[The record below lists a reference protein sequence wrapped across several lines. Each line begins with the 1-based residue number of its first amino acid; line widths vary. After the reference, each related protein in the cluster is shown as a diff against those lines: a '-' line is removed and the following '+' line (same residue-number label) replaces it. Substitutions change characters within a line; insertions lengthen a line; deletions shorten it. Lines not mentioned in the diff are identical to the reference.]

1 MPAGRHNFRVRKGE
15 TWTRVVTPQIGGAA
29 VSLSGYAVRMHVRR
43 TVTSASTV
51 IELTT
56 TNSRVTLAANDF
68 TLVLTATETAALPEF
83 AGDSAEYVYDL
94 EIESGSGTVTPVLAG
109 KFIVEQAVT
118 R

>member
-15 TWTRVVTPQIGGAA
+15 TWRRTVTPQVDGAA
-29 VSLSGYAVRMHVRR
+29 VSLSGYVVRMHARR
-43 TVTSASTV
+43 SVTSASTV

-56 TNSRVTLAANDF
+56 ANGRVTLGANSF
-68 TLVLTATETAALPEF
+68 TLALTAAETAALPEF

-94 EIESGSGTVTPVLAG
+94 EIESGAGAVAPILAG